1 MIGLGLPHC
10 QETASM
16 IDSLSLRHACSK
28 FATGVTIAAVLDP
41 DGKPHGL
48 TVNSFTSI
56 SLAPPLI
63 LICIDHNTKVLE
75 YFRLAACFGVSVLS
89 ADQQE
94 ISNRFAARGE
104 NRFHHT
110 GWHAAK
116 SGVPLIDGA
125 LATFDCEATQIV
137 EAGDHSIFI
146 GKVKALTVADGR
158 PLIYFQSGYREL
170 SEPRP

>member
-1 MIGLGLPHC
+1 
-10 QETASM
+10 M
-16 IDSLSLRHACSK
+16 IDSLSFRHACSK
-28 FATGVTIAAVLDP
+28 FATGVTIASVLDP

-63 LICIDHNTKVLE
+63 LICIDRNTKVLE

-89 ADQQE
+89 AGQQE
-94 ISNRFAARGE
+94 ISNRFAASGE

-110 GWHAAK
+110 AWHGAK
-116 SGVPLIDGA
+116 SGAPLIDGA
-125 LATFDCEATQIV
+125 LATFDCEVTQIV

-146 GKVKALTVADGR
+146 GIVKALTIADGQ
-158 PLIYFQSGYREL
+158 PLVYFQSGYQEL
-170 SEPRP
+170 A